1 MRNKMLFYQMFMPLF
16 IIGVVLVVG
25 FSLFIY
31 TNTYESIEENY
42 LLDKQNLLKQIKT
55 NVEWKFRT
63 IEYSFA
69 TYGST
74 KNFSEIFQSPLNHTD
89 YTIYSEVRKELNFI
103 ETIAMEENAFKLV
116 SLEGG

>member
-55 NVEWKFRT
+55 NQNKCRM
-63 IEYSFA
+63 
-69 TYGST
+69 
-74 KNFSEIFQSPLNHTD
+74 
-89 YTIYSEVRKELNFI
+89 EV
-103 ETIAMEENAFKLV
+103 
-116 SLEGG
+116 SDD